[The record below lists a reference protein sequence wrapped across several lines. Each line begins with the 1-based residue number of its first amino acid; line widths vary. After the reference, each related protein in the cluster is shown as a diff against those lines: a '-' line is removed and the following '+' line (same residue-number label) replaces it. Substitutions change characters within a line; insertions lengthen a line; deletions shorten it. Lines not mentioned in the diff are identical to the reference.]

1 MAEVLKSWFRDRNDS
16 RSIGINGNSAVQR
29 IANRREGDQHDIPR
43 AACNALAKGTR
54 ARSASRNGKG
64 HTHAYRIT
72 GNLFILRE
80 SVASEY
86 RIDIETTYFSLNH
99 NLNTETYRRISL
111 SILYKISIS
120 FNLSNVSFP

>member
-1 MAEVLKSWFRDRNDS
+1 ME
-16 RSIGINGNSAVQR
+16 
-29 IANRREGDQHDIPR
+29 IPR
-43 AACNALAKGTR
+43 SNVSRIDEKEISTTFLELRANALAKGTR

-80 SVASEY
+80 SMASEY
-86 RIDIETTYFSLNH
+86 RIDTKTTYFSLNH
-99 NLNTETYRRISL
+99 NLNTETYRGISL

-120 FNLSNVSFP
+120 FNVSNVSFP